1 MSIESAKILRNG
13 KVLTDPLL
21 KPSLNGTDSNPNLNM
36 ESSTNFSEE
45 INQSGGNSPT
55 NEDHNQLANEERFNR
70 LQDEMSVL
78 KSLMEKIIT
87 QNEERNRQNGGPF
100 ATSAYAVG
108 TSNMVT
114 GVNRSHRTNEIN
126 STTTIMTKNTKTHPA
141 IPESA
146 LLNAIQDRPR
156 KLQKT
161 NTKLLQTH
169 VPNFRG
175 SKDKYNEFEHLLLN
189 HFRPIANKITE
200 EDKIHF
206 FQSLLRDEAIDFWQ
220 TITINPTTTLQDVL
234 QLFRK
239 EFAKEDMREVARY
252 KWNEARYDPTTQTFG
267 DFLKD
272 LKKIAKQAYG
282 DAADKCIK
290 MFLFG
295 KLPVEI
301 QQELTMANKE
311 DSSPEEIKTY
321 LLRKYQYQNV
331 LQQTTS
337 TYQPFNQMSD
347 NTTKREF
354 TRSDQAQ
361 PKTETKRFE
370 GKCFYCGKQGHRKQE
385 CRGRQRDE
393 ANGTTKPDAIQPA
406 KRQEEDKPKYN
417 PKLVCQIC
425 GYTGHS
431 ARDCRK
437 RIPKQSSTPYGQLP
451 YKRTDDQENKER
463 RRELKQQQRP
473 MNQLEIQDD
482 NADLSSEEEQDFQ

>member
-1 MSIESAKILRNG
+1 MSIESSKVLRNG
-13 KVLTDPLL
+13 KVLTDLSS
-21 KPSLNGTDSNPNLNM
+21 KSSLDNANSSPNLNM
-36 ESSTNFSEE
+36 ESSTNSAEG
-45 INQSGGNSPT
+45 IDRSGRNSPT
-55 NEDHNQLANEERFNR
+55 NENSTQVINEERFSR

-78 KSLMEKIIT
+78 KAMMEKIIS
-87 QNEERNRQNGGPF
+87 QNEERDKQNRGSI
-100 ATSAYAVG
+100 ATSSYAVG

-114 GVNRSHRTNEIN
+114 GVNRTHRNHRNHFHDDEYDAN
-126 STTTIMTKNTKTHPA
+126 APSNTT
-141 IPESA
+141 ESA
-146 LLNAIQDRPR
+146 LLNAIQDLPR

-175 SKDKYNEFEHLLLN
+175 TKDNYNEFEHLLLY

-220 TITINPTTTLQDVL
+220 TITISSTTTLQDVL

-252 KWNEARYDPTTQTFG
+252 KWNEAKYDPTTQTFG

-272 LKKIAKQAYG
+272 LEKIAKQAYG
-282 DAADKCIK
+282 DEADIK

-354 TRSDQAQ
+354 TRSDQAP

-385 CRGRQRDE
+385 CRKRQRDE
-393 ANGTTKPDAIQPA
+393 ANGTTKPDAIQPT
-406 KRQEEDKPKYN
+406 KRQEDDKPKYN

-437 RIPKQSSTPYGQLP
+437 RIPKQTSTLYGQLP

-482 NADLSSEEEQDFQ
+482 NADLSSEEQDFQ